1 MNLVVEVLVDQVELW
16 RSFLLGGNQ
25 RAGIT
30 ERRRGC
36 EVVRVKGV
44 GFFGYFFETKDFA
57 N

>member
-1 MNLVVEVLVDQVELW
+1 VEEFSSGRKSASWDY
-16 RSFLLGGNQ
+16 G
-25 RAGIT
+25 T
-30 ERRRGC
+30 EVRLSGC